1 MNNTIFLIEQVSC
14 RGDVWENKY
23 KANQNEVVKLY
34 KQLLKLV
41 EGNNIDLISEKLE
54 ELENE
59 GKVDEGVIAILYKVS
74 DCWFTVCGYE
84 EYIEELKN
92 RLSIL
97 EKGEGSLTFEESEV
111 GIGLSPKQAI
121 LNMVEI
127 GEEW

>member
-1 MNNTIFLIEQVSC
+1 MESTLFLIEQVSC
-14 RGDVWENKY
+14 RGDIWENKY
-23 KANQNEVVKLY
+23 KANQDEVVELY

-41 EGNNIDLISEKLE
+41 EENSIDLISEKLE
-54 ELENE
+54 ELEYE
-59 GKVDEGVIAILYKVS
+59 GKVDEDVIAILYKVS
-74 DCWFTVCGYE
+74 DCWFRVCDE
-84 EYIEELKN
+84 DEYREELQN

-127 GEEW
+127 DEEW